1 MAVNFNTAYY
11 QSNTVQNG
19 SVQGNS
25 TQNKVER
32 VINPKTTVA
41 VDKVAEQK
49 LDNKPPL
56 EQVLAQQQNLQNQQV
71 VKSDKAAIELL
82 DQQRKEQ
89 QDKQRT
95 IYDTPNRNASKA
107 LNAYQQVAEDEKRQE
122 FAALVGVDLYV

>member
-11 QSNTVQNG
+11 QSNTVQ
-19 SVQGNS
+19 GNS
-25 TQNKVER
+25 VTNKVER

-41 VDKVAEQK
+41 VDKVADKK

-82 DQQRKEQ
+82 EQQRKEQ

-95 IYDTPNRNASKA
+95 IYDTPNRNAAKA

>member
-1 MAVNFNTAYY
+1 M
-11 QSNTVQNG
+11 QNG